1 MRSTA
6 TNRTGLQRARV
17 AADRW
22 RALHAEDYRCCG
34 LELSQPSCL
43 PRPGLAPSRWSPSLH
58 PRRQEERKSWRKD
71 HPYGFVAKPKSKP
84 DGTQDIMT
92 WECVIPGKAGTLW
105 EGGNYAMEMAFT
117 DEYPSKPPKVGRR
130 SSSLRQDAERVGAPW
145 ATPRLRVRSA
155 SRVRTQRLAAVA
167 EPSWS

>member
-1 MRSTA
+1 MAGIARG
-6 TNRTGLQRARV
+6 RLQVLWA
-17 AADRW
+17 
-22 RALHAEDYRCCG
+22 RALAA
-34 LELSQPSCL
+34 LLPPTPWPPAQPLVTL
-43 PRPGLAPSRWSPSLH
+43 PA

-117 DEYPSKPPKVGRR
+117 DEYPSKPPKVGR
-130 SSSLRQDAERVGAPW
+130 SSSLRQDSERFG
-145 ATPRLRVRSA
+145 TP
-155 SRVRTQRLAAVA
+155 
-167 EPSWS
+167 

>member
-1 MRSTA
+1 MSSAGSAPPEADAAAAVRSTA

-117 DEYPSKPPKVGRR
+117 DEYPSKPPKVGRS
-130 SSSLRQDAERVGAPW
+130 SSSLRQDAERVG
-145 ATPRLRVRSA
+145 TP
-155 SRVRTQRLAAVA
+155 
-167 EPSWS
+167 

>member
-1 MRSTA
+1 M
-6 TNRTGLQRARV
+6 
-17 AADRW
+17 
-22 RALHAEDYRCCG
+22 
-34 LELSQPSCL
+34 
-43 PRPGLAPSRWSPSLH
+43 
-58 PRRQEERKSWRKD
+58 
-71 HPYGFVAKPKSKP
+71 AKPKSKP

-117 DEYPSKPPKVGRR
+117 DEYPSKPPKVGRS
-130 SSSLRQDAERVGAPW
+130 SSSLRQDAERVGTPW

>member
-1 MRSTA
+1 M
-6 TNRTGLQRARV
+6 
-17 AADRW
+17 
-22 RALHAEDYRCCG
+22 HAEDYRCSG

-130 SSSLRQDAERVGAPW
+130 SSSLRQDAERFG
-145 ATPRLRVRSA
+145 TP
-155 SRVRTQRLAAVA
+155 
-167 EPSWS
+167 